1 MKDLLIEAIGK
12 KADKDIYILGKGSTI
27 DEFDLGA
34 LKDNIIINTND
45 TELLLPGEICVFHHG
60 WVLDVLE
67 QKGPQAKLYISDRSV
82 VGADSSISAEY
93 VANNPDN
100 ADFLLNRFY
109 SSDIHIE
116 SSVLISALKIANLL
130 SKEIGSNKNVY
141 LLGFDFTVKTGF
153 TDQMPIHMKESEKEY
168 VEKTLKAQEHLLE
181 MLLSEPDRLSIN
193 IKHVGARPY
202 SSFTVDAFKKLTDTN
217 RYSDIYNISSRNKE
231 DSIVKV
237 IAEITTNHF
246 GDRERLKSMIIA
258 SKVAGADY
266 IKLQK
271 RDVESFYSQEKLA
284 SEYRSP
290 FGNTFRDYRHGIELS
305 HDDFLFVDDLCKKLG
320 IGWFASVLDYPS
332 YLFIKQFDP
341 DMVKLPS
348 TISEHT
354 EFLEAVA
361 NDFKKDVVIS
371 TGYTH
376 PDYEKFILDTFK
388 NVRNVYLLQCT
399 SAYPTANEAT
409 QVGVIRHY
417 YNLSR
422 EYNNVIPGFSSHD
435 IGSLCSMMAV
445 AAGARMIE
453 KHVKFGDVSWSHF
466 DEVAVDLVNGD
477 YAKVVDDIRT
487 AERIV
492 GSEIKE
498 VHSTEHHKYWVNK

>member
-12 KADKDIYILGKGSTI
+12 KTDKDIYILGKGSTI
-27 DEFDLGA
+27 DEFNLGA

-82 VGADSSISAEY
+82 VGADSSILAEY

-100 ADFLLNRFY
+100 ADFRLSRFY
-109 SSDIHIE
+109 SSDIHLE

-202 SSFTVDAFKKLTDTN
+202 SSFTVDAFKKLADAN
-217 RYSDIYNISSRNKE
+217 SYSNIDSVSSHNKE

-258 SKVAGADY
+258 SKEAGADY

-290 FGNTFRDYRHGIELS
+290 FGT
-305 HDDFLFVDDLCKKLG
+305 LFV
-320 IGWFASVLDYPS
+320 I
-332 YLFIKQFDP
+332 
-341 DMVKLPS
+341 
-348 TISEHT
+348 
-354 EFLEAVA
+354 
-361 NDFKKDVVIS
+361 
-371 TGYTH
+371 
-376 PDYEKFILDTFK
+376 
-388 NVRNVYLLQCT
+388 
-399 SAYPTANEAT
+399 
-409 QVGVIRHY
+409 
-417 YNLSR
+417 
-422 EYNNVIPGFSSHD
+422 
-435 IGSLCSMMAV
+435 
-445 AAGARMIE
+445 
-453 KHVKFGDVSWSHF
+453 
-466 DEVAVDLVNGD
+466 
-477 YAKVVDDIRT
+477 
-487 AERIV
+487 IV
-492 GSEIKE
+492 MD
-498 VHSTEHHKYWVNK
+498 